1 MRAELSAP
9 FQLKNDREP
18 PLIGEAVEIE
28 NAALVLDLKPSRLLG
43 HEHIVCL
50 SHVLARV
57 VFLGAIDDEV
67 RSHFDF
73 TVGVRIQANIT
84 DDVTDLRMRKLRMRR
99 LFHESPR
106 AAREALLVVGEQE

>member
-1 MRAELSAP
+1 MQSINPHPARAYRRKRRYTASISIFRRASRSLLRMRMRAELSAP
-9 FQLKNDREP
+9 GQLKNDGEP
-18 PLIGEAVEIE
+18 ALIREAVEIE
-28 NAALVLDLKPSRLLG
+28 NAALVLDLEPSRLLG

-73 TVGVRIQANIT
+73 TVA
-84 DDVTDLRMRKLRMRR
+84 
-99 LFHESPR
+99 
-106 AAREALLVVGEQE
+106 